1 SFVIFA
7 ASWFIFRTPSDFIGE
22 EDLRICDDFGYDSAS
37 RIQWEG
43 VRMKLN
49 FWQWLGLLLLLLGV
63 IGYVFWREEERAP
76 IEPAPVETTPVES
89 TPAETPTVNTP
100 APDTPAT
107 QPAVE

>member
-1 SFVIFA
+1 
-7 ASWFIFRTPSDFIGE
+7 E
-22 EDLRICDDFGYDSAS
+22 EYLRICGDFGYDSAS

-76 IEPAPVETTPVES
+76 IEPAPVESRPVES
-89 TPAETPTVNTP
+89 TPAETTPAETPAVDTP
-100 APDTPAT
+100 APDTPAADTPAT